1 VGSRGSVVYTKWINI
16 ECFAVRQG
24 TAHNSG
30 IEFVGVFYPIQIV
43 KDLRGYSMSYPKES
57 SLAIGYAQIWSTPQ
71 SPLAVLR
78 PKLTEQIC
86 AFCSHPSMT
95 ASDIRGKL

>member
-1 VGSRGSVVYTKWINI
+1 MGASSITKWINI
-16 ECFAVRQG
+16 GCFALQQG

-71 SPLAVLR
+71 SPLAVPQ

-86 AFCSHPSMT
+86 AFCNHPSVA